1 MTASFFLEQ
10 LTFSGGESIH
20 LEPDSIVVIVGP
32 NNAGKS
38 ATLREIRSKQVTEA
52 YKTTRSHV
60 IANVRMG
67 RTGTTEEFLERMA
80 PYWQPESG
88 YYQLTALGDPDVST
102 GQFGQLGQFGLS
114 YMGFD
119 PAKTPENMLRLI
131 WEQGHLSTLPNLFIG
146 LLDLSTRINAT
157 EPADVFNLTTD
168 IPYHPIQKMCVNP
181 VLADRL
187 SRYFQRAFGH
197 ALIVNRTFGNTM
209 PLHCGPLPPFAPGE
223 DRVSPSYAR
232 KLQALPLLQ
241 NQGDGMRSF
250 AGCLLEVTA
259 AASFVLM
266 IDEPEAFLHPPQA
279 RFLGTLLAKEKPA
292 GRQLIIATHS
302 GDLLRG
308 LLDANPSSLQIIRL
322 TREGHLNHAR
332 TLDKERIRTLWDDPI
347 LRFSNTLDSLF
358 HEQVVLCEAD
368 GDCRFYASLLEAT
381 LSEDTDTRMPDVM
394 FTSTGGKHK
403 IPTIAKALASIG
415 IPTRAIVD
423 FDILNSESPLR
434 EAVEALGGNW
444 DEFQPRWKQVKA
456 GVEQR
461 KPELETPHVRK
472 EIEKLLSE
480 VSTAIFPNDVAK
492 SIREVLKRASPWDE
506 AKQLGLGAV
515 PKGQLRQVAETLL
528 ADLRRLGLFIVETGE
543 MESFVPTVGGHG
555 NAWLAEVLRKDLRQD
570 PHLENARKF
579 VQGLFSPLPRAT
591 S

>member
-1 MTASFFLEQ
+1 MTASLFLEH
-10 LTFSGGESIH
+10 LTFSGGESIQ

-38 ATLREIRSKQVTEA
+38 ATLREILDLVRHQFWPNNRIVTGMKVGRS
-52 YKTTRSHV
+52 
-60 IANVRMG
+60 
-67 RTGTTEEFLERMA
+67 GTTEDFLTRMA
-80 PYWQPESG
+80 PYRLPDASE
-88 YYQLTALGDPDVST
+88 YQLNVLEDPTYLSQPKTENRFLGFSIHQAPERLLRSFWE
-102 GQFGQLGQFGLS
+102 QN
-114 YMGFD
+114 GFD
-119 PAKTPENMLRLI
+119 ALA
-131 WEQGHLSTLPNLFIG
+131 GLFFT
-146 LLDLSTRINAT
+146 LLDLSTRSKAT
-157 EPADVFNLTTD
+157 EPAEVFNLTKD
-168 IPYHPIQKMCVNP
+168 IPYLPIQKMCVDQH
-181 VLADRL
+181 LAERL
-187 SRYFQRAFGH
+187 SRYFHRAFGQ
-197 ALIVNRTFGNTM
+197 ALIVNRTVGAKM
-209 PLHCGPLPPFAPGE
+209 PLHCGLAPPLAPGE
-223 DRVSPSYAR
+223 DRVSPSYAQ
-232 KLQALPLLQ
+232 KLQALPRLQ
-241 NQGDGMRSF
+241 SQGDGMKSF
-250 AGCLLEVTA
+250 AGCLLQVTA
-259 AASFVLM
+259 ADKFVVM

-292 GRQLIIATHS
+292 GQQLIIATHS

-322 TREGHLNHAR
+322 TREGNLNHAR
-332 TLDKERIRTLWDDPI
+332 TLDKDRIRTLWNDPI

-381 LSEDTDTRMPDVM
+381 RSEDMDTRMPDVM

-472 EIEKLLSE
+472 EIEKLLGE
-480 VSTAIFPNDVAK
+480 VSTPIFPNDVAK
-492 SIREVLKRASPWDE
+492 SIREPPVSA
-506 AKQLGLGAV
+506 
-515 PKGQLRQVAETLL
+515 
-528 ADLRRLGLFIVETGE
+528 
-543 MESFVPTVGGHG
+543 
-555 NAWLAEVLRKDLRQD
+555 
-570 PHLENARKF
+570 
-579 VQGLFSPLPRAT
+579 
-591 S
+591 